1 MTRTVLLGVTLV
13 VGSLAAYPS
22 ATLAQSTGQSAA
34 ADAAP
39 FVGDWTLALNGANG
53 PANFTLNVKVD
64 SDKLAGEIAGPE
76 MPATPITDMAVADK
90 SLRLRFTFNYQGMA
104 IETVLVLTPQ
114 ADGKTAAQMDF
125 AGGAYVATGIAT
137 KKEKA

>member
-1 MTRTVLLGVTLV
+1 MTRTVLLSVTLV
-13 VGSLAAYPS
+13 AGSLCAYP
-22 ATLAQSTGQSAA
+22 AAPRAQSTSQAAA

-64 SDKLAGEIAGPE
+64 NDKLAGEIAGPE
-76 MPATPITDMAVADK
+76 MPATPITDVAVSDK
-90 SLRLRFTFNYQGMA
+90 TLKLRFSFNYQGMA
-104 IETVLVLTPQ
+104 IDTVLVLTPQ

-125 AGGAYVATGIAT
+125 AGGAYVATGSAT
-137 KKEKA
+137 RKEKA